1 MLGFGGPDSPG
12 IVSWE
17 QASFYFGI
25 SEGAVDLGHCH
36 HCSLSV
42 FDDSC
47 VLHIVP
53 TSVHWTVATARE
65 PRFWPDVFFSSC
77 HWQCA
82 LSLDGP
88 VGTLHFPTFGDMSVP
103 FVSNSTIKGSTC
115 SICNH
120 TMLSLYYILYRP
132 TIDQSLSFHMC
143 HKYMYYVIL
152 LILYYILYIY
162 IYDTTI
168 V

>member
-88 VGTLHFPTFGDMSVP
+88 VGTLHFPTFGYECAVREQFDDQRVNLQHLQSHNA
-103 FVSNSTIKGSTC
+103 FTIYY
-115 SICNH
+115 I
-120 TMLSLYYILYRP
+120 YILYRP

-152 LILYYILYIY
+152 LILYYI
-162 IYDTTI
+162 YDTTI